1 MRGLARYAP
10 WPATGSSR
18 DGPDRVRPRRRP
30 HWLRPH
36 AADRN
41 QCAPAGLDSATV
53 LPKNLTESGG
63 MGHDDEHTTATVE
76 PLSSVNIGAL
86 GLDTPGVLTVGTLSD
101 APPNICVN
109 PTGQF
114 SGFDNQLLL
123 AIAGKLGL
131 QVRFVSTDFSALLA
145 QVASRRFDVGSAA
158 VKATDATASHR
169 RVHQRLRLRLLLAGG
184 AARLADQQFHRPA
197 PPGSVS
203 ASSRAPS
210 RSPTSSTPCTC
221 NR

>member
-1 MRGLARYAP
+1 MSSCVGSRATRRSRLLAVAATVLIVFGSTSAVLAALAAP
-10 WPATGSSR
+10 A
-18 DGPDRVRPRRRP
+18 
-30 HWLRPH
+30 

-76 PLSSVNIGAL
+76 PLSSVNIGVL
-86 GLDTPGVLTVGTLSD
+86 GLNTPGVLTVGTLSD

-131 QVRFVSTDFSALLA
+131 QVRFASTDFSALLA
-145 QVASRRFDVGSAA
+145 EVASRRFDVGSAA
-158 VKATDATASHR
+158 VKATDAR
-169 RVHQRLRLRLLLAGG
+169 RRTVAFTNGYDFGYYSDRK
-184 AARLADQQFHRPA
+184 
-197 PPGSVS
+197 SVV
-203 ASSRAPS
+203 
-210 RSPTSSTPCTC
+210 
-221 NR
+221 